1 MSITYPFTINNE
13 KELSQHIQTH
23 IQTYKNL
30 YNYLLS
36 DKLHKLQLQN
46 NELVNVISLQK
57 SSTGT
62 HSNNK
67 GKLFESNIQHLVTK
81 LIEDN
86 IDWQID
92 CNKNITKCMDVRL
105 IYKGEYTVGIECKD
119 KKIITQK
126 DITKFQ
132 RDKTNNKFIGN
143 IFISTNPIPNILQ
156 NEGIHINNNELFI
169 FSNNYDDISKYI
181 TFYLKQTE
189 SSINNNIK
197 DHKTHYHDIIRV
209 NYTDFQF
216 HKKTLRETDK
226 RLLLNIKELDD
237 YDSLKKGHIYFTTIS
252 NCKRC
257 PY

>member
-23 IQTYKNL
+23 IQTYKEL

-126 DITKFQ
+126 DITKLLGMSHIMFQ
-132 RDKTNNKFIGN
+132 N
-143 IFISTNPIPNILQ
+143 IVALASRRRN
-156 NEGIHINNNELFI
+156 HH
-169 FSNNYDDISKYI
+169 
-181 TFYLKQTE
+181 
-189 SSINNNIK
+189 
-197 DHKTHYHDIIRV
+197 HKRRH
-209 NYTDFQF
+209 
-216 HKKTLRETDK
+216 
-226 RLLLNIKELDD
+226 
-237 YDSLKKGHIYFTTIS
+237 GHRMTCDRPVLCTS
-252 NCKRC
+252 CC
-257 PY
+257 HP